1 MEPLERECHEWFCW
15 SPISVRQSMCVEI
28 EISKPSASKGQQN
41 SAQGFNPGLGYD
53 KRCAL
58 KALPTPRTRGAIPNW
73 RSTPMLPP
81 ATLRVAMRAGQYS
94 ITPRGRIRGRER
106 RRGRERS
113 ASRVAL
119 ECDYPA
125 HCNTR
130 WTDCLTVWCLFQ
142 GTRLF
147 NVEPRVET
155 LGLVLLPLRGR
166 DPKASDGIIALSS
179 MSSCRNIQLVSR
191 PSFP

>member
-73 RSTPMLPP
+73 RSTPIL
-81 ATLRVAMRAGQYS
+81 QYS
-94 ITPRGRIRGRER
+94 ITPRGQIRGRGR

-113 ASRVAL
+113 DSRVLTDQKRTKVEAGSPFLMPLDGCSKQSLKHFFLQPPNQRKCIQQIQDRGMIFLDHEVGRFYNLGKMAL
-119 ECDYPA
+119 
-125 HCNTR
+125 
-130 WTDCLTVWCLFQ
+130 
-142 GTRLF
+142 
-147 NVEPRVET
+147 
-155 LGLVLLPLRGR
+155 
-166 DPKASDGIIALSS
+166 GIA
-179 MSSCRNIQLVSR
+179 
-191 PSFP
+191 